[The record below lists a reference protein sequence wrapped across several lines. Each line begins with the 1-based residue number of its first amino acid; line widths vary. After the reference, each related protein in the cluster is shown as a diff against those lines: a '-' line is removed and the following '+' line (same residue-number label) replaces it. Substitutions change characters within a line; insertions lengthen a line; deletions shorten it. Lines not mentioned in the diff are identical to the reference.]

1 MNKLGNERATLMN
14 KLTKVRND
22 PAIFTQT
29 SLAIL
34 SIFDISISL
43 GTWIH
48 RSFKTFNFYWSYYF
62 F

>member
-1 MNKLGNERATLMN
+1 MN

-22 PAIFTQT
+22 PAIFTET